1 MAAINWGIVLNSVIF
16 AVLGVAIY
24 GVVFYLLDHLT
35 PYHLWREINEKQN
48 SALAILVGA
57 LAIGIAI
64 IVAAAI
70 HS

>member
-1 MAAINWGIVLNSVIF
+1 MAVVNWGIVLNSVIF
-16 AVLGVAIY
+16 AVLGVVIY

>member
-1 MAAINWGIVLNSVIF
+1 MAAVNWGIVLNSVIF
-16 AVLGVAIY
+16 AVLGVVIY

>member
-1 MAAINWGIVLNSVIF
+1 MTAVNWGIVLNSVIF
-16 AVLGVAIY
+16 AVLGVVIY

>member
-1 MAAINWGIVLNSVIF
+1 MSTVNWGIVLNSVIF
-16 AVLGVAIY
+16 ALLGVVIY

-35 PYHLWREINEKQN
+35 PYHLWKEINEKQN
-48 SALAILVGA
+48 TALAILVGA

>member
-16 AVLGVAIY
+16 ALLGVVIY

>member
-1 MAAINWGIVLNSVIF
+1 MSVVNWGIVLNSVIF
-16 AVLGVAIY
+16 AVLGVVIY

>member
-1 MAAINWGIVLNSVIF
+1 MSAVNWGIVLNSVIF
-16 AVLGVAIY
+16 AVLGVVIY

>member
-1 MAAINWGIVLNSVIF
+1 MSTINWVIVLNSVIF
-16 AVLGVAIY
+16 ALVGVAIY
-24 GVVFYLLDHLT
+24 GLFFYLLDHLT

-57 LAIGIAI
+57 MAIGLAI
-64 IVAAAI
+64 IVGAAI

>member
-16 AVLGVAIY
+16 AVLGVLIY